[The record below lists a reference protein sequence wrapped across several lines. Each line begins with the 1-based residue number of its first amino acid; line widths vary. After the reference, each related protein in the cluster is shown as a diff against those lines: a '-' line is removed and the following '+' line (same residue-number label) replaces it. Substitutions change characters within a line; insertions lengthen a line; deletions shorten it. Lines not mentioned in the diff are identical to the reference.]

1 MPKRISTGRCISSTR
16 RRLIPAGGTPRLPAR
31 LTIDPGSRTLS
42 GPNQRKLFDTGTID
56 FADADPVIVPLGEI
70 RSDDA
75 NHLLV
80 LGGLGK
86 SASPPGSGLS
96 DYWINDDWYDDVS
109 DGPVSATITIRATN
123 TSPPV
128 VGAWIIVAPP
138 KFAPDIDNVITL
150 VRPGVPGDG
159 RRGTAH

>member
-1 MPKRISTGRCISSTR
+1 M
-16 RRLIPAGGTPRLPAR
+16 
-31 LTIDPGSRTLS
+31 
-42 GPNQRKLFDTGTID
+42 
-56 FADADPVIVPLGEI
+56 PLGEI

-96 DYWINDDWYDDVS
+96 DYWGNDDWYDDVS

-123 TSPPV
+123 TSPAV
-128 VGAWIIVAPP
+128 VGAWVIVAPP
-138 KFAPDIDNVITL
+138 KFAPGIDNVITL
-150 VRPGVPGDG
+150 YDRVFQAMVDAGLD
-159 RRGTAH
+159 